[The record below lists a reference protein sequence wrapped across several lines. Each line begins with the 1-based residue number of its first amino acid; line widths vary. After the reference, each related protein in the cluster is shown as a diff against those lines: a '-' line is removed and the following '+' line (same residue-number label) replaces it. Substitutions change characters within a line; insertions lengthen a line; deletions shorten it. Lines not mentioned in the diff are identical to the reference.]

1 LENYTV
7 EKMTPSEKEVASEK
21 NNTQTWSLQE
31 RESLRT
37 RYGCEILKHNCTL
50 EEAKVTNVPKD
61 AYIVT
66 YVLNGKLCYDLTRSG
81 KRVSVFDMYYDTMGN
96 VILSI
101 EWGYGKINPRLWG
114 YKSPEKKK
122 RK

>member
-1 LENYTV
+1 
-7 EKMTPSEKEVASEK
+7 MTPSEKEVASEK

-101 EWGYGKINPRLWG
+101 QWGYGKTNPRLWG